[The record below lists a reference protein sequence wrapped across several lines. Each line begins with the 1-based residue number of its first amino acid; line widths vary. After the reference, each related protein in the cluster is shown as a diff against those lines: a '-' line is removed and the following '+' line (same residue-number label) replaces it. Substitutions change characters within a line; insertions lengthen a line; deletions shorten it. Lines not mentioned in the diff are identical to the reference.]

1 MRRDPSSPSASVAL
15 VSNRRGTSFP
25 GAPNAS
31 GDFVVPTV
39 PPDTYTLRVTA
50 DGFKP
55 IERSVVV
62 NSNDRL
68 DLGTLVLEVGGVT
81 ETVTVEAARRRAA
94 DARAERSYAVEGQVV
109 QNIAVN
115 GRSFFGLAFLAPGV
129 VATNAANTPQRR
141 PPATRRRSARTASAA
156 ATNNVQIDGVT
167 DVDTGNNG
175 GPMVGDQPRLDPGV
189 QDPHLELPGRVR
201 PRRPARRSAR

>member
-1 MRRDPSSPSASVAL
+1 MRERSLRSRIHALGVASLLSLTWFAAPPVDAQTTSGTVSGSVRDAQGSVVTSASVAL

-25 GAPNAS
+25 GALNAG

-39 PPDTYTLRVTA
+39 PPDTYTLKVTA

-55 IERSVVV
+55 VERSVVV

-81 ETVTVEAARRRAA
+81 ETVTVEAAPAELQRAS
-94 DARAERSYAVEGQVV
+94 AERSYAIEGQVV

-115 GRSFFGLAFLAPGV
+115 GRSFFGLAFLA
-129 VATNAANTPQRR
+129 
-141 PPATRRRSARTASAA
+141 SAVLFAREQS
-156 ATNNVQIDGVT
+156 VT
-167 DVDTGNNG
+167 T
-175 GPMVGDQPRLDPGV
+175 
-189 QDPHLELPGRVR
+189 
-201 PRRPARRSAR
+201 ARRLLLVSVFYLPAIFGVAVWDHLFLR